1 MKKKILFAVLGTILA
16 GVVMALG
23 QVLMSSPLLRNAGP

>member
-1 MKKKILFAVLGTILA
+1 MEQLIEEYGISAILLEGGG

-23 QVLMSSPLLRNAGP
+23 QVLKLIAGV